1 MASTAAATSRDLP
14 TPAGPSTVSRWQVEV
29 LTARWNI
36 QSNSCSSASRP
47 TSGLSERRA
56 CPRAS
61 GDTSTSRH
69 ARSAEGRPSTSAA
82 TRASRDRCQVR
93 RSSSTSPG
101 PAAAWSRVARLTAS
115 PMTSGSPPPSSTIT
129 SPVATPMRTSIAG
142 PPASSRSATASC
154 MAAAA
159 LTARRASSSRTTGTP
174 KVATTASPMNFCT
187 SPWWRSSTALV
198 RSK

>member
-1 MASTAAATSRDLP
+1 MPEGVRGHVDQPPRPL
-14 TPAGPSTVSRWQVEV
+14 
-29 LTARWNI
+29 LT
-36 QSNSCSSASRP
+36 
-47 TSGLSERRA
+47 
-56 CPRAS
+56 
-61 GDTSTSRH
+61 
-69 ARSAEGRPSTSAA
+69 PSTSAA

-93 RSSSTSPG
+93 RSSSTSRAGGGLEPG
-101 PAAAWSRVARLTAS
+101 RQVDGLADDQGVAA
-115 PMTSGSPPPSSTIT
+115 SSTIT